1 MSSNTFVSYLRA
13 STTKQEASGL
23 GIEAQRA
30 AVARFVGDR
39 HIVRE
44 FVEIESGAK
53 NDRPQLIAALALAK
67 KTKSTLVIA
76 KIDRLGRNVALVSGL
91 MESGVDFVA
100 CDAPHASRLTLHI
113 LVAMAEHERE
123 MISQRTK
130 AALQAKKARGERLGN
145 PVNLPEAQAIGR
157 KVLQDRVDA
166 FTARILPNIREMV
179 AAGSKSV
186 HAVADTLNARGITT
200 RSGSRWYGA
209 TVLGLVKRAGYDGLA
224 ALAEKQPT

>member
-1 MSSNTFVSYLRA
+1 MSSNSFVSYLRA

-23 GIEAQRA
+23 GIEGQRA

-39 HIVRE
+39 RLVHE

-53 NDRPQLIAALALAK
+53 NDRPQLMAALALAK
-67 KTKSTLVIA
+67 RTKSTLVIA

-91 MESGVDFVA
+91 MESGVDFVC

-113 LVAMAEHERE
+113 LVAMAEHERQ
-123 MISQRTK
+123 MISERTK
-130 AALQAKKARGERLGN
+130 AALQAKKARGEQLGN
-145 PVNLPEAQAIGR
+145 PTNLAEAQAIGR
-157 KVLQDRVDA
+157 GVIKDRVDA
-166 FTARILPNIREMV
+166 HTGRVIPHIREIV
-179 AAGSKSV
+179 AGGVRSV

-209 TVLGLVKRAGYDGLA
+209 SVLGLVKRAGYDGLGA
-224 ALAEKQPT
+224 MTKND